1 LRRDLEERK
10 ALEAW
15 NLTALTYMST
25 DEWLD
30 FFSLASSAFAI
41 LESTPRTPEHDRFSA
56 KEVFETLLKKE
67 QDIDVIN
74 KLSGFRVVARHIQND
89 KKRGHYHLVMLNL
102 DTMRANIQSYSK
114 KDIDKA
120 NVEYSVKEELV
131 HQGENLQVVL
141 VSSESI
147 VALKKAYPSFFLD
160 AQLFAKQVLAVRR
173 NLDKLGY

>member
-1 LRRDLEERK
+1 
-10 ALEAW
+10 
-15 NLTALTYMST
+15 
-25 DEWLD
+25 
-30 FFSLASSAFAI
+30 
-41 LESTPRTPEHDRFSA
+41 
-56 KEVFETLLKKE
+56 
-67 QDIDVIN
+67 
-74 KLSGFRVVARHIQND
+74 
-89 KKRGHYHLVMLNL
+89 MLNL

-160 AQLFAKQVLAVRR
+160 AQLFAKQVLAVKR